1 MGNQVSTPAASPAP
15 VADNQPTSA
24 LLQSRRSSVSS
35 ITSSDKSPSS
45 VDQSLHAPSTLA
57 SSASSICSQVDPAY
71 PIDPLTRQ
79 FPAPAEEVD
88 VAEMLKR
95 KPLKWSLGHYIASPT
110 RDLEDPFDHREK
122 VAQDMEAKKGE
133 LLAAKEEMR
142 KLAQWS

>member
-1 MGNQVSTPAASPAP
+1 M
-15 VADNQPTSA
+15 
-24 LLQSRRSSVSS
+24 
-35 ITSSDKSPSS
+35 
-45 VDQSLHAPSTLA
+45 
-57 SSASSICSQVDPAY
+57 
-71 PIDPLTRQ
+71 
-79 FPAPAEEVD
+79 
-88 VAEMLKR
+88 AEMLKR